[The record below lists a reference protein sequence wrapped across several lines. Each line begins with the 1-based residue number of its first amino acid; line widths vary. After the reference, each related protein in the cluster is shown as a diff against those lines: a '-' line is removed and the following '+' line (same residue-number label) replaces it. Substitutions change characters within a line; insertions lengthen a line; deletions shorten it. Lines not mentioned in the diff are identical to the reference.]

1 MQKKH
6 EPGLGELLRHL
17 TELVDRCSESFY
29 REKNLQYRPR
39 YTPIMRVLADGPC
52 SVNEITARLAI
63 TQGAV
68 SQSLKLMEQQ
78 HLINRKAGTDARQ
91 YIISLTKTGQSLLP
105 KLEDHWRSIF
115 KAIELLEAEIDAP
128 LRLILGKAIHALE
141 KKSFSERIRAAI

>member
-6 EPGLGELLRHL
+6 DPGLGELLRHL
-17 TELVDRCSESFY
+17 TELVDRSSESFY
-29 REKNLQYRPR
+29 QEQNLQYRPR

-68 SQSLKLMEQQ
+68 SQSLKLMEHQ
-78 HLINRKAGTDARQ
+78 HLIKRQPGIDARQ
-91 YIISLTKTGQSLLP
+91 YIISLTRTGHTLLME
-105 KLEDHWRSIF
+105 LEDHWRAMF

-141 KKSFSERIRAAI
+141 KKGFSERIRAAM